1 MASAARA
8 RPLTAVFAGL
18 MLFIAGVAVGVYA
31 WEVNRREAAQLE
43 DWLRAD
49 GSVTSTFGSG
59 SSSRALVSF
68 RTASGDR
75 INFTARPGLG
85 NRLSAGDTVSV
96 LYPPF
101 QPTSAIVNSHSAR
114 WTWNGIY
121 IAAALAL
128 MSLGVY
134 VAWYARQQDL
144 RRSDSAG

>member
-1 MASAARA
+1 MSATRLPVPFMES
-8 RPLTAVFAGL
+8 RGT
-18 MLFIAGVAVGVYA
+18 
-31 WEVNRREAAQLE
+31 
-43 DWLRAD
+43 
-49 GSVTSTFGSG
+49 TTFGAG

-85 NRLSAGDTVSV
+85 NRLSTGNTVSV

-101 QPTSAIVNSHSAR
+101 QPTSAIVDSHPAR
-114 WTWNGIY
+114 WTWNAIY
-121 IAAALAL
+121 VTAALVL
-128 MSLGVY
+128 MGLGGY